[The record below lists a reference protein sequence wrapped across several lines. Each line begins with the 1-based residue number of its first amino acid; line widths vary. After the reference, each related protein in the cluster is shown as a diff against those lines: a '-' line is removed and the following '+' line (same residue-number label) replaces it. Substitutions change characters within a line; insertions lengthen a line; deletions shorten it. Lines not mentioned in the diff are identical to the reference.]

1 MNNLRIFTLLI
12 LFIGANSSFAEVK
25 KPIDQQAMAVANEIY
40 IHAHLLHEMENE
52 CQSLKKDM
60 DWRVPYNK
68 FLADL
73 ENELPP
79 QTQDKHKLMN
89 RVVLQTAFSEAN
101 AHVKNLVAEARY
113 VNGCGTRRF
122 QETYS
127 EAEKLF
133 SKSWLKWSQR

>member
-1 MNNLRIFTLLI
+1 MNNLKIFTLLI
-12 LFIGANSSFAEVK
+12 LFIGTNSSFAEVK
-25 KPIDQQAMAVANEIY
+25 KPVDQQAMALATEIY
-40 IHAHLLHEMENE
+40 LHAHLLHEMENE
-52 CQSLKKDM
+52 CKSLKRDM
-60 DWRVPYNK
+60 DWRAPYNK

-79 QTQDKHKLMN
+79 QSQDKRELMN
-89 RVVLQTAFSEAN
+89 RVVLQTTFSEASVR
-101 AHVKNLVAEARY
+101 AKDLVVEARH